1 MRSKYAAS
9 GGGGSAKYTFTF
21 IMFLALAMSIVE
33 YIIWNK
39 IKNG

>member
-21 IMFLALAMSIVE
+21 FMFLALAMSIVE

-39 IKNG
+39 IKHG

>member
-21 IMFLALAMSIVE
+21 FMFLALAMSIVE